1 MYVCMYDDT
10 LLEPILTMLITSTEV
25 SCTFGKYGYYSFLH
39 HRHIGAKQEVKI
51 GGKNEY
57 KTE

>member
-1 MYVCMYDDT
+1 MYDDT

-25 SCTFGKYGYYSFLH
+25 SCTFSKYWFYSFLH
-39 HRHIGAKQEVKI
+39 HSHVGAKQEVKI
-51 GGKNEY
+51 GEKNYY

>member
-1 MYVCMYDDT
+1 MYDDT
-10 LLEPILTMLITSTEV
+10 LLEPILTMFITSTEV

-39 HRHIGAKQEVKI
+39 HRHVGAKQEVKI
-51 GGKNEY
+51 GEKNLY